1 MQPFKCPIIN
11 GKNGNAI
18 YCNPSYGA
26 AFGGGHDLYICNN
39 ANANQNSY
47 SNLGNTYQPPAGY
60 QQSTQQTQSLF
71 AGNYNFTPTEI
82 EVFY

>member
-26 AFGGGHDLYICNN
+26 VFGGGHDLVIADN
-39 ANANQNSY
+39 ANTNQNSNI
-47 SNLGNTYQPPAGY
+47 NLGNTYQPPAGY
-60 QQSTQQTQSLF
+60 QYSTPQT
-71 AGNYNFTPTEI
+71 
-82 EVFY
+82 